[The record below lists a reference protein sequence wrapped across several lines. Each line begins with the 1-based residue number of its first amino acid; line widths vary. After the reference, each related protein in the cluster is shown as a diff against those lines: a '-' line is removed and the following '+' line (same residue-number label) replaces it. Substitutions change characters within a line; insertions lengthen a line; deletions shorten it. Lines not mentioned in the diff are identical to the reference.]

1 MGEERGQGVL
11 SVPGGVAVQGPGE
24 EGNQRAAAKWGRGVG
39 GRGGGWVARLGIVSA
54 GRVVGLAQAQQWPC
68 LFLHRE
74 LASGAELP

>member
-1 MGEERGQGVL
+1 MFAGRARPGRPFCGGPGTRGGRESAGGGQVG
-11 SVPGGVAVQGPGE
+11 PGGA
-24 EGNQRAAAKWGRGVG
+24 G

-68 LFLHRE
+68 LSLHRE